1 LEEMMDDESS
11 IEMGPL
17 VEFWGVELS
26 GKCKSVTWPG
36 SEEDFEPDVTVRLE
50 LRQACLG
57 ARAKAGER
65 NVVELTAE
73 DEEGDKATHSIV
85 SLTVGGTE
93 QSPLFLDITPPVTF
107 NLAAGSGPI
116 HIVGNVYTELGEF
129 PSDDEESDEDD
140 EFSNNEAV
148 RSRKRAAD
156 SPPRKLAKTRK
167 RVKENGDGKDTLLEN
182 ERGVDEEEEEESD
195 EEDESEEESEHEKDD
210 KPPQKVCNW

>member
-1 LEEMMDDESS
+1 
-11 IEMGPL
+11 
-17 VEFWGVELS
+17 
-26 GKCKSVTWPG
+26 
-36 SEEDFEPDVTVRLE
+36 
-50 LRQACLG
+50 
-57 ARAKAGER
+57 
-65 NVVELTAE
+65 VVELTAE

-182 ERGVDEEEEEESD
+182 ERGVEEEEESD

-210 KPPQKVCNW
+210 KPPQKPALVAKPRAKPVQKSTKSAALSKTPQPPKASKMSGKTSFSAPNTPEKTKSAKKGSSKVRPP